1 MQRRLERIGPVLVDN
16 RQTKKFQMNKM
27 DRIALERI
35 RQQLIQTHDP
45 AAWHIAAT
53 IIKGARIEG
62 GMDKPKY
69 VGLMMC
75 RGTQ

>member
-1 MQRRLERIGPVLVDN
+1 
-16 RQTKKFQMNKM
+16 MNKM